1 MDDYG
6 QYIDIEQGLNHSL
19 STSIK
24 NNHVSIDIDDTYITY
39 APPIDIL
46 PLAVHYLIYC
56 IRRIFQ

>member
-24 NNHVSIDIDDTYITY
+24 NNHVY
-39 APPIDIL
+39 
-46 PLAVHYLIYC
+46 H
-56 IRRIFQ
+56 